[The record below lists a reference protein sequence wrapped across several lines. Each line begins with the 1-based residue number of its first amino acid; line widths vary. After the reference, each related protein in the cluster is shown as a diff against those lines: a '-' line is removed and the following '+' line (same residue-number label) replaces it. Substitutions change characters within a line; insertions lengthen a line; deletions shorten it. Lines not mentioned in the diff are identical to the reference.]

1 MKRIKHMKRLS
12 QSMIE
17 GPLLGG
23 MIRYTIPVILTGIL
37 QLLFNAADLV
47 VVGQFCGSN
56 AVGAVG
62 ATGAITA
69 LMINLFVGISVGV
82 GVTVAHGLG
91 SKNDAEVHKTV
102 HTALLVALI
111 SGAILTIIGIAF
123 SGSFLKMMETPDEI
137 LPMSTLYMQIYF
149 GGVVFNLVYNF
160 CASILRAAGETKK
173 PLYFLTISGVINVVL
188 NLFFVTVLHM
198 NVAGVALATVTSQAI
213 SAVLVVLEMM
223 RRKDACRLSL
233 KKMKI
238 YKPQLL
244 RFLRLGIPAG
254 IQGSL
259 FSISNVIIQSSIN
272 SFGELV
278 IAGNAAGANLD
289 AFVYVTM
296 NAFYQAAV
304 NYVGQNSGAGKFDRI
319 KRVFWLSCAS
329 AATTGILLGGLLYTF
344 GRPLL
349 SIYITD
355 SDMAI
360 EYGMLRLAGVGL
372 PYFLCGIMESIVGCI
387 RGLGASVSPMLIS
400 IVGVCG
406 VRLVWIFTVFQIPA
420 FHTQSGLYLSYPVS
434 WIATALLQA
443 IVFFVVY
450 KQRKKAAAI
459 QTLQSI

>member
-1 MKRIKHMKRLS
+1 MKRMKRISR
-12 QSMIE
+12 SMIE

-23 MIRYTIPVILTGIL
+23 MISYTIPIILTSVL

-69 LMINLFVGISVGV
+69 LMVNLFVGISVGV

-91 SKNDAEVHKTV
+91 GKNDAAVHKTV
-102 HTALLVALI
+102 HTALPVALI
-111 SGAILTIIGIAF
+111 SGVILTVIGVSF
-123 SGSFLKMMETPDEI
+123 SGDFLRMMDTPDNI
-137 LPMSTLYMQIYF
+137 LPLSTIYMQIYF
-149 GGVVFNLVYNF
+149 GGVVFNMVYNF

-173 PLYFLTISGVINVVL
+173 PLYFLTISGVINVLL

-198 NVAGVALATVTSQAI
+198 NVAGVALATVISQAI
-213 SAVLVVLEMM
+213 SAVFVVLEMM
-223 RRKDACRLSL
+223 RRKDACHLSL

-244 RFLRLGIPAG
+244 KFLRLGIPAG

-289 AFVYVTM
+289 AFVYVAM
-296 NAFYQAAV
+296 NAFYQASI
-304 NYVGQNSGAGKFDRI
+304 NYVGQNAGAGKFDRI
-319 KRVFWLSCAS
+319 KKILLLSCLS
-329 AATTGILLGGLLYTF
+329 ATVTGVLLGGGIYLF

-355 SDMAI
+355 SNEAI
-360 EYGMLRLAGVGL
+360 GYGMIRLAGVGL
-372 PYFLCGIMESIVGCI
+372 PYFLCGIMESVVGCI

-400 IVGVCG
+400 IIGVCG
-406 VRLVWIFTVFQIPA
+406 VRLIWIFTVFRLPA
-420 FHTQSGLYLSYPVS
+420 FHTQQGLYLSYPVS
-434 WIATALLQA
+434 WIATSLLQV
-443 IVFFVVY
+443 IVFVVIY
-450 KQRKKAAAI
+450 KSRKKAASQA
-459 QTLQSI
+459 LQSI